1 MTTPSPFD
9 QFFAQTSADSAFSK
23 FLEAKLPP
31 KERLTLTDELRAH
44 EAAMSASMAELEN
57 LTKAFVTPEA
67 TAAGEQAT
75 DPSKPA
81 PKSDT
86 DPSKQV

>member
-1 MTTPSPFD
+1 MTTPPPFD

-57 LTKAFVTPEA
+57 LTTAFVTPEA
-67 TAAGEQAT
+67 AAAGEQAIS
-75 DPSKPA
+75 PSKPT